1 MTALAGGAA
10 AFAALAVLLARPPG
24 AWIVAIRTG
33 RIGGPSWS
41 RLRRLGRPVGGVL
54 VVTAVVVVA
63 SVAGPPRVV
72 VAATAL
78 GAALF
83 VWRQVVAVRTRT
95 AAGRRRTDTCVAL
108 DLLAAEL
115 RAGILPQHALAALGD
130 DVPALR
136 PAATAAAHGGDV
148 PAALRT
154 AGREPGASALH
165 DLAAAWQVAER
176 VGAPLAGVLDRVAA
190 TVRDDAEVE
199 REVRSEAAPA
209 RATGR
214 LMAVLP
220 VLGLS
225 LGAGLGA
232 DPVHVLTGTLPGS
245 LCLATGVALA
255 CAGVAWVDRIAA
267 APEVGR

>member
-1 MTALAGGAA
+1 VT
-10 AFAALAVLLARPPG
+10 AFACGSAGLAVLAVLLARPPG
-24 AWIVAIRTG
+24 VWVVAVRTG
-33 RIGGPSWS
+33 QVGSLPWS
-41 RLRRLGRPVGGVL
+41 LVRRLSRPAAGVL
-54 VVTAVVVVA
+54 LVAVVVAVA
-63 SVAGPPRVV
+63 TAAGPSLVV
-72 VAATAL
+72 VTATAL
-78 GAALF
+78 GAGLF
-83 VWRQVVAVRTRT
+83 VWHQVRVVRARAAAVR
-95 AAGRRRTDTCVAL
+95 RRADSCVAL

-115 RAGILPQHALAALGD
+115 RAGILPQQALAALGS

-148 PAALRT
+148 PAALRR
-154 AGREPGASALH
+154 AGSEPGASALR

-176 VGAPLAGVLDRVAA
+176 AGAPLAGVLDRVAA

-232 DPVHVLTGTLPGS
+232 DPVHVLTRTLPGS
-245 LCLATGVALA
+245 LCLATGVGLA
-255 CAGVAWVDRIAA
+255 CVGVAWVDRIAA
-267 APEVGR
+267 APEAGS